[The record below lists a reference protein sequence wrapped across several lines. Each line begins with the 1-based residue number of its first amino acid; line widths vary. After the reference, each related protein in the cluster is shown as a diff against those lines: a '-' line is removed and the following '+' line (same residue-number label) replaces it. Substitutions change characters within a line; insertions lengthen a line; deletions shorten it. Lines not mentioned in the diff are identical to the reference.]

1 MDIQL
6 DGKVVQVLPEQ
17 RGNGKNGEWVRN
29 SFVLE
34 YSDGGYLSKLCL
46 EVYDADKWEKMKQ
59 CVVVGAEV
67 HVRFSVSSREWNGKW
82 FTSAR
87 CFYCS
92 ASGTQQ
98 SQSAP
103 VQSAVP
109 NAQPA
114 PSYDTSNADSNDLPF

>member
-6 DGKVVQVLPEQ
+6 DGKVVQVLPMQ
-17 RGNGKNGEWVRN
+17 SGNGKNGGWVRN

-34 YSDGGYLSKLCL
+34 YSDDGYKSKLCL
-46 EVYDADKWEKMKQ
+46 EVYDTERWEKMKP
-59 CVVVGAEV
+59 CIEVGADV
-67 HVRFSVSSREWNGKW
+67 HVRFSISSREWNGKW

-92 ASGTQQ
+92 SSGVQK

>member
-34 YSDGGYLSKLCL
+34 YSDGGYPSKLCL
-46 EVYDADKWEKMKQ
+46 EVYDAEKWEKMKS
-59 CVVVGAEV
+59 CAVVGADV

-92 ASGTQQ
+92 SSVVQQ

-114 PSYDTSNADSNDLPF
+114 PSYDTSNADSSDLPF